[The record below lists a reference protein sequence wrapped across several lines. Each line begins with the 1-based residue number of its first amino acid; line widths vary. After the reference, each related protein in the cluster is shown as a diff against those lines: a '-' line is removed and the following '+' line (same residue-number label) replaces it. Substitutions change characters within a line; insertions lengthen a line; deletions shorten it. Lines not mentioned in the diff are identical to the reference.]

1 MSQRPSTF
9 KKIDIKRLV
18 EAAAMAGIEIGAIEI
33 SKAGDLR
40 LTPKSSA
47 AAPSA
52 AQDAATVVQDRIE
65 AMQRAS

>member
-40 LTPKSSA
+40 LTPKSSSA
-47 AAPSA
+47 TPA
-52 AQDAATVVQDRIE
+52 AQDAAAVVQDRIE